1 MEKEMKKMHSPLTNV
16 VIPAI
21 DSNFTYGRS
30 GYGIEKITIHHCAGI
45 MSAESI
51 GYLWQSPRECSS
63 HYGIGND
70 GRIGNYVAEENTAW
84 TDSNWVSNCTSI
96 TIETSNCDYGGDW
109 PVSDEAL
116 NSLINLCADIS
127 KRHGLGLLVPGSNL
141 TWHSMYAPT
150 TCPGDYLRARM
161 QYICDR
167 ANEII
172 KGKSHLQYKGHIQ
185 NIGWTDWMDSGQL
198 CGTTGQN
205 LRLEG
210 LKIKSDKYD
219 IYAMAH
225 IQDYGWQDYGLVD
238 ENTIIG
244 TEYEAKRIE
253 CIKLKIVNKE
263 NGNIAGRFKIH
274 MQNYGDSPYTM
285 ADGVCTL
292 GSVGQALRIEGI
304 TIEEI

>member
-1 MEKEMKKMHSPLTNV
+1 MEIRTTLPEYGSPFYNNASGGGWSLCITGSPTCPGRNV
-16 VIPAI
+16 L
-21 DSNFTYGRS
+21 SNCVGYACGRFNEILGNMWYPKFCCNAEDFTDVANYYELPISPVPTLG
-30 GYGIEKITIHHCAGI
+30 GI
-45 MSAESI
+45 MVWEGVGSLAGHVAIVERIDNANQIFTSES
-51 GYLWQSPRECSS
+51 GW
-63 HYGIGND
+63 
-70 GRIGNYVAEENTAW
+70 
-84 TDSNWVSNCTSI
+84 
-96 TIETSNCDYGGDW
+96 NCDYFWNATRTNDNGNWGMNGNYRFKGCITN
-109 PVSDEAL
+109 PAL
-116 NSLINLCADIS
+116 
-127 KRHGLGLLVPGSNL
+127 R
-141 TWHSMYAPT
+141 
-150 TCPGDYLRARM
+150 
-161 QYICDR
+161 
-167 ANEII
+167 
-172 KGKSHLQYKGHIQ
+172 SHLQYKGHIQ